1 MGECCASFANSF
13 SNTSRFSTAQRH
25 TAHFQ
30 QQSKQLLQ
38 KTPITSQT
46 AATLAVTRPERP
58 HVAADDGRTLSCQLY
73 LPKKVTC
80 CTAAAAATVA
90 VAAACGLV
98 VLAAAAA
105 FCGEGKARYV
115 AASDDP
121 YTAAAVQEYKE
132 AQGVHEIKAD
142 ADVPAKG

>member
-1 MGECCASFANSF
+1 VLRVIRKQFLQHVKVFYSAASHGALP
-13 SNTSRFSTAQRH
+13 TTITTTA
-25 TAHFQ
+25 
-30 QQSKQLLQ
+30 S

-105 FCGEGKARYV
+105 FGGEGRARYV